1 MGNHSSAQEGCS
13 KEFIWYSNTNAELIT
28 LPWDGEVLNLLMFLK
43 EGEFKLFE
51 IFNWIQEYIKFLI
64 S

>member
-51 IFNWIQEYIKFLI
+51 IFN
-64 S
+64 